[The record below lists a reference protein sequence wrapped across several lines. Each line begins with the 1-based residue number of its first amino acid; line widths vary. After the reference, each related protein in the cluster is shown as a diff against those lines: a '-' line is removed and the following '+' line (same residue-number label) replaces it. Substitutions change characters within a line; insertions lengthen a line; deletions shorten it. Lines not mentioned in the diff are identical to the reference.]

1 MQTPAEKYLI
11 AKVREALR
19 NVSSSTHDHADE
31 RVVRLLNI
39 GAGKST
45 VIENSLQDNSR
56 AQFMCD
62 RVDVSDCSVQ
72 HERAGKA
79 FVASVES
86 MPRVPSAHYDIAF
99 ANYVFE
105 HVSGL
110 SAAAAE
116 VHRVLKPSG
125 LFVTSLP
132 NPTAPE
138 MWLSKHTHTAFH
150 QCIKGGGEG
159 HHAHETHYA
168 YRSIQEFLAIF
179 NKQGFATVEI
189 RYWSHTFGYL
199 YRFPV
204 LRLLSRLYDRVVNR
218 LHIKRFMGNVCIV
231 LKKNL

>member
-11 AKVREALR
+11 EHVR
-19 NVSSSTHDHADE
+19 NVLNDTASRRHGSGGD
-31 RVVRLLNI
+31 VRILNI

-45 VIENSLQDNSR
+45 VIENSIQNGSS
-56 AQFMCD
+56 AQFICD

-72 HERAGKA
+72 HPRAGEY

-86 MPRVPSAHYDIAF
+86 MPRVPSARYDIAF

-105 HVSGL
+105 HVSDL

-116 VHRVLKPSG
+116 VHRVLKPNG
-125 LFVTSLP
+125 LFVTTLP
-132 NPTAPE
+132 NTSAPE
-138 MWLSKHTHTAFH
+138 FRLSKHTHTAFH
-150 QCIKGGGEG
+150 QLLKGGGEG

-168 YRSIQEFLAIF
+168 YRSIQEFVTIF
-179 NKQGFATVEI
+179 NQHGFTTVEI

-204 LRLLSRLYDRVVNR
+204 LCHLSRFYDAVINR
-218 LHIKRFMGNVCIV
+218 LRAKHFMGNVCIIF
-231 LKKNL
+231 KKHV